1 MGRSISKE
9 LSLTDAVRLG
19 TTSSSP
25 YLGSPTFD
33 EVPFHVQVAA
43 LGTYVII
50 EFDTDKII
58 GNNYLTYVFLKHYG
72 KENQ

>member
-33 EVPFHVQVAA
+33 EVPFYVQVGRQPA

-50 EFDTDKII
+50 ELDTDKII
-58 GNNYLTYVFLKHYG
+58 GNNYLCVFS
-72 KENQ
+72 